1 MGILKLNFLPTFG
14 KKLSQVFRTLI
25 IILVSCFPILGFGNT
40 IVLDKLFTKTT
51 VNTDLYSTSV
61 KTYSFNIDSIVQ
73 LSSKHWKKV
82 SPNGFKKPFDK
93 NIWWLKFT
101 LKCTKSGRYYL
112 ESQYPLIEDFTL
124 YVKQKD
130 KIYKLG
136 NQGLKNPSSK
146 QFASRYPI
154 FNFHLTKNKNYT
166 CYIRVNKT
174 FATPNL
180 PISIYESN
188 EYLIHTRK
196 DEIQYGIIYGI
207 IGVLFFLGIIT
218 GISFKSKV
226 HIYYTFYI
234 LSLFGILIISNGLF
248 RTVLPANYL
257 LEGYFSMYY
266 FITVTFSSLWMI
278 LFELFEIKQN
288 YPRLHKII
296 KIKILLSLVSILINQ
311 TAFFYWPN
319 YPLILYKISNL
330 VIVFYPIMMIGIC
343 FHTYKKNKSPKA
355 LYFLMLFMFTLIF
368 TVFFSLLPLSLAS
381 YNQLMTFRW
390 IIVFEGFTVLLILHR
405 DLFSSKIQSVELEK
419 KLLEEKQNSLTKYLQ
434 GLLNERSRISR
445 QLHDSISSNLSAL
458 GRRMDSDNQTNQTN
472 TIFYFTE
479 IQKIQENVREISHDL
494 HTFSLEKKSLD
505 QAINDEIVRLENYFN
520 SISFEITIQDDA
532 NRLNTIDKSRKEILY
547 FTFLELIENALKH
560 AKTNTVRIQLV
571 TSKNE
576 FILIVEDD
584 GIGYDPNNISKNG
597 IGLISIHER
606 INSAN
611 GKFEIISLE
620 KGMKHIFTL
629 FDN

>member
-1 MGILKLNFLPTFG
+1 MFK
-14 KKLSQVFRTLI
+14 TLI

-51 VNTDLYSTSV
+51 VNADLYSTSV
-61 KTYSFNIDSIVQ
+61 KTNSFNIDSIVQ
-73 LSSKHWKKV
+73 LSSQQWKKV
-82 SPNGFKKPFDK
+82 SPSGFKKPFDK

-124 YVKQKD
+124 YIAQKN
-130 KIYKLG
+130 KIYDLG

-146 QFASRYPI
+146 QFVSRYPI
-154 FNFHLTKNKNYT
+154 FNFHLNKNKNYT

-180 PISIYESN
+180 PISIYASN

-234 LSLFGILIISNGLF
+234 VSLFGILIISNGLF
-248 RTVLPANYL
+248 RTILPANYL
-257 LEGYFSMYY
+257 LEGYFTMYY
-266 FITVTFSSLWMI
+266 FITVTFISLWMI
-278 LFELFEIKQN
+278 LFELFAVKQN

-296 KIKILLSLVSILINQ
+296 KIKILLSIVSILINQ

-405 DLFSSKIQSVELEK
+405 DLFSSKIQAVLLEK
-419 KLLEEKQNSLTKYLQ
+419 NLLEERQNSLTKYLQ
-434 GLLNERSRISR
+434 GLLNERGRISR
-445 QLHDSISSNLSAL
+445 ELHDSISSNLSAL
-458 GRRMDSDNQTNQTN
+458 GRRIDSDNKKKESN
-472 TIFYFTE
+472 TDFYFTE

-494 HTFSLEKKSLD
+494 HTFSLDKKSLV
-505 QAINDEIVRLENYFN
+505 QAINDEIFRLENYFN
-520 SISFEITIQDDA
+520 SISFEINI
-532 NRLNTIDKSRKEILY
+532 IDTENQLMQIEKSKKEIIY

-560 AKTNTVRIQLV
+560 AKTNNICIQIIA
-571 TSKNE
+571 TKKE
-576 FILIVEDD
+576 YILIIEDD
-584 GIGYDPNNISKNG
+584 GIGYDPQNISENG

-606 INSAN
+606 INQDL
-611 GKFEIISLE
+611 GKFEILPLE

-629 FDN
+629 FHN

>member
-1 MGILKLNFLPTFG
+1 M
-14 KKLSQVFRTLI
+14 
-25 IILVSCFPILGFGNT
+25 SCFPILGFGNT

-51 VNTDLYSTSV
+51 VNADLYSTSV
-61 KTYSFNIDSIVQ
+61 KTNSFNIDSIVQ
-73 LSSKHWKKV
+73 LSSQQWKKV
-82 SPNGFKKPFDK
+82 SPSGFKKPFDK

-124 YVKQKD
+124 YIAQKN
-130 KIYKLG
+130 KIYDLG

-146 QFASRYPI
+146 QFVSRYPI
-154 FNFHLTKNKNYT
+154 FNFHLNKNKNYT

-180 PISIYESN
+180 PISIYASN

-234 LSLFGILIISNGLF
+234 VSLFGILIISNGLF
-248 RTVLPANYL
+248 RTILPANYL
-257 LEGYFSMYY
+257 LEGYFTMYY
-266 FITVTFSSLWMI
+266 FITVTFISLWMI
-278 LFELFEIKQN
+278 LFELFAVKQN

-296 KIKILLSLVSILINQ
+296 KIKILLSIVSILINQ

-405 DLFSSKIQSVELEK
+405 DLFSSKIQAVLLEK
-419 KLLEEKQNSLTKYLQ
+419 NLLEERQNSLTKYLQ
-434 GLLNERSRISR
+434 GLLNERGRISR
-445 QLHDSISSNLSAL
+445 ELHDSISSNLSAL
-458 GRRMDSDNQTNQTN
+458 GRRIDSDNKKKESN
-472 TIFYFTE
+472 TDFYFTE

-494 HTFSLEKKSLD
+494 HTFSLDKKSLV
-505 QAINDEIVRLENYFN
+505 QAINDEIFRLENYFN
-520 SISFEITIQDDA
+520 SISFEINI
-532 NRLNTIDKSRKEILY
+532 IDTENQLMQIEKSKKEIIY

-560 AKTNTVRIQLV
+560 AKTNNICIQIIA
-571 TSKNE
+571 TKKE
-576 FILIVEDD
+576 YILIIEDD
-584 GIGYDPNNISKNG
+584 GIGYDPQNISENG

-606 INSAN
+606 INQDL
-611 GKFEIISLE
+611 GKFEILPLE

-629 FDN
+629 FHN

>member
-1 MGILKLNFLPTFG
+1 MFK
-14 KKLSQVFRTLI
+14 TLI

-51 VNTDLYSTSV
+51 VNADLYSTSV
-61 KTYSFNIDSIVQ
+61 KTNSFNIDSIVQ
-73 LSSKHWKKV
+73 LSSQHWKKV

-154 FNFHLTKNKNYT
+154 FNFHLNKNKNYT

-257 LEGYFSMYY
+257 LEGYFTMYY
-266 FITVTFSSLWMI
+266 FITVTFISLWMI
-278 LFELFEIKQN
+278 LFELFEVKQN
-288 YPRLHKII
+288 YPKLHKII
-296 KIKILLSLVSILINQ
+296 KIKILLSIISILINQ

-405 DLFSSKIQSVELEK
+405 DLFSSKIQAVLLEK
-419 KLLEEKQNSLTKYLQ
+419 NLLEERQNSLTKYLQ
-434 GLLNERSRISR
+434 GLLNERGRISR
-445 QLHDSISSNLSAL
+445 ELHDSISSNLSAL
-458 GRRMDSDNQTNQTN
+458 GRRIDSDNKKKESN
-472 TIFYFTE
+472 TDFYFTE

-494 HTFSLEKKSLD
+494 HTFSLDKKSLV
-505 QAINDEIVRLENYFN
+505 QAINDEIFRLENYFN
-520 SISFEITIQDDA
+520 SISFEINI
-532 NRLNTIDKSRKEILY
+532 IDTENQLMQIEKSKKEIIY

-560 AKTNTVRIQLV
+560 SKTYNISIQIIA
-571 TSKNE
+571 TKKE
-576 FILIVEDD
+576 YTLIIEDD
-584 GIGYDPNNISKNG
+584 GVGYDPQNISENG

-606 INSAN
+606 INQDL
-611 GKFEIISLE
+611 GKFEILPLE

-629 FDN
+629 FHN

>member
-1 MGILKLNFLPTFG
+1 M
-14 KKLSQVFRTLI
+14 
-25 IILVSCFPILGFGNT
+25 SCFPILGFGNT
-40 IVLDKLFTKTT
+40 ILLDKLFTKTT
-51 VNTDLYSTSV
+51 VNADLYSTSV
-61 KTYSFNIDSIVQ
+61 KTNSFNIDSIVQ
-73 LSSKHWKKV
+73 LSSQQWKKV

-101 LKCTKSGRYYL
+101 LKCNKSGRYYL

-124 YVKQKD
+124 YIAQKN
-130 KIYKLG
+130 KIYDLG

-180 PISIYESN
+180 PISIYASN

-234 LSLFGILIISNGLF
+234 VSLFGILIISNGLF

-257 LEGYFSMYY
+257 LEGYFTMYY
-266 FITVTFSSLWMI
+266 FITVTFISLWMI
-278 LFELFEIKQN
+278 LFELFEVKQN

-296 KIKILLSLVSILINQ
+296 KIKILLSIVSILINQ

-405 DLFSSKIQSVELEK
+405 DLFSSKIQAVLLEK
-419 KLLEEKQNSLTKYLQ
+419 NLLEERQNSLTKYLQ
-434 GLLNERSRISR
+434 GLLNERGRISR
-445 QLHDSISSNLSAL
+445 ELHDSISSNLSAL
-458 GRRMDSDNQTNQTN
+458 GRRIDSDNKKKESN
-472 TIFYFTE
+472 TDFYFTE

-494 HTFSLEKKSLD
+494 HTFSLDKKSLV
-505 QAINDEIVRLENYFN
+505 QAINDEIFRLENYFN
-520 SISFEITIQDDA
+520 SISFEINI
-532 NRLNTIDKSRKEILY
+532 IDTENQLMQIEKSKKEIIY

-560 AKTNTVRIQLV
+560 AKTYNISIQIIA
-571 TSKNE
+571 TKKE
-576 FILIVEDD
+576 YTLIIEDD
-584 GIGYDPNNISKNG
+584 GVGYDPQNIAENG

-606 INSAN
+606 INQDL
-611 GKFEIISLE
+611 GKFEILPLE

-629 FDN
+629 FHN

>member
-1 MGILKLNFLPTFG
+1 M
-14 KKLSQVFRTLI
+14 FRILI

-40 IVLDKLFTKTT
+40 ILLDKLFTKTT
-51 VNTDLYSTSV
+51 VNADLYSTSV
-61 KTYSFNIDSIVQ
+61 KTNSFNIDSIVQ
-73 LSSKHWKKV
+73 LSSQHWKKV

-124 YVKQKD
+124 YIAQKN
-130 KIYKLG
+130 KIYDLG

-154 FNFHLTKNKNYT
+154 FNFHLNKNKNYT

-180 PISIYESN
+180 PISIYASN

-257 LEGYFSMYY
+257 LEGYFTMYY
-266 FITVTFSSLWMI
+266 FITVTFISLWMI
-278 LFELFEIKQN
+278 LFELFEVKQN

-296 KIKILLSLVSILINQ
+296 KIKILLSIVSILINQ

-405 DLFSSKIQSVELEK
+405 DLFSSKIQAVLLEK
-419 KLLEEKQNSLTKYLQ
+419 NLLEERQNSLTKYLQ
-434 GLLNERSRISR
+434 GLLNERGRISR
-445 QLHDSISSNLSAL
+445 ELHDSISSNLSAL
-458 GRRMDSDNQTNQTN
+458 GRRIDSDNKKKESNTN
-472 TIFYFTE
+472 FYFTE

-494 HTFSLEKKSLD
+494 HTFSLDKKSLV
-505 QAINDEIVRLENYFN
+505 QAINDEIFRLENYFN
-520 SISFEITIQDDA
+520 SISFEINI
-532 NRLNTIDKSRKEILY
+532 IDTENQLMQIEKSKKEIIY

-560 AKTNTVRIQLV
+560 AKTNNISIQIIA
-571 TSKNE
+571 TKKE
-576 FILIVEDD
+576 YILIIEDE
-584 GIGYDPNNISKNG
+584 GVGYDPQNISENG

-606 INSAN
+606 INQDL
-611 GKFEIISLE
+611 GKFEILPLE

-629 FDN
+629 FHN

>member
-14 KKLSQVFRTLI
+14 KKLSQVFRILI

-51 VNTDLYSTSV
+51 VNADLYSTSV
-61 KTYSFNIDSIVQ
+61 KTNSFNIDSIVQ
-73 LSSKHWKKV
+73 LSSQQWKKV

-101 LKCTKSGRYYL
+101 LKCNKSGRYYL

-124 YVKQKD
+124 YIAQKN
-130 KIYKLG
+130 KIYDLG

-146 QFASRYPI
+146 QFVSRYPI
-154 FNFHLTKNKNYT
+154 FNFHLNKNKNYT

-180 PISIYESN
+180 PISIYASN

-257 LEGYFSMYY
+257 LEGYFTMYY
-266 FITVTFSSLWMI
+266 FITVTFISLWMI
-278 LFELFEIKQN
+278 LFELFEVKQN

-296 KIKILLSLVSILINQ
+296 KIKILLSIVSILINQ

-405 DLFSSKIQSVELEK
+405 DLFSSKIQAVLLEK
-419 KLLEEKQNSLTKYLQ
+419 NLLEERQNSLTKYLQ
-434 GLLNERSRISR
+434 GLLNERGRISR
-445 QLHDSISSNLSAL
+445 ELHDSISSNLSAL
-458 GRRMDSDNQTNQTN
+458 GRRIDSDNKKKESN
-472 TIFYFTE
+472 TDFYFTE

-494 HTFSLEKKSLD
+494 HTFSLDKKSLV
-505 QAINDEIVRLENYFN
+505 QAINDEIFRLENYFN
-520 SISFEITIQDDA
+520 SISFEINI
-532 NRLNTIDKSRKEILY
+532 IDTENQLMQIEKSKKEIIY

-560 AKTNTVRIQLV
+560 AKTYNISIQIIA
-571 TSKNE
+571 TKKE
-576 FILIVEDD
+576 YTLIIEDD
-584 GIGYDPNNISKNG
+584 GVGYDPQNISENG

-606 INSAN
+606 INQDL
-611 GKFEIISLE
+611 GKFEILPLE

-629 FDN
+629 FHN

>member
-1 MGILKLNFLPTFG
+1 MFK
-14 KKLSQVFRTLI
+14 TLI

-40 IVLDKLFTKTT
+40 IVLYKLFTKTT
-51 VNTDLYSTSV
+51 VNADLYSTFV
-61 KTYSFNIDSIVQ
+61 KTNSFNIDSIVQ
-73 LSSKHWKKV
+73 LSSQQWKKV
-82 SPNGFKKPFDK
+82 NPNGFKKPFDK

-101 LKCTKSGRYYL
+101 LKCNKSGRYYL

-166 CYIRVNKT
+166 CYLRVNKT

-180 PISIYESN
+180 PISIYASN

-226 HIYYTFYI
+226 HVYYTFYI
-234 LSLFGILIISNGLF
+234 VSLFGILIISNGLF

-257 LEGYFSMYY
+257 LEGYFTMYY
-266 FITVTFSSLWMI
+266 FITVTFISLWMI
-278 LFELFEIKQN
+278 LFELFEVKQN

-296 KIKILLSLVSILINQ
+296 KIKILLSIVSILINQ

-405 DLFSSKIQSVELEK
+405 DLFSSKIQAVLLEK
-419 KLLEEKQNSLTKYLQ
+419 NLLEERQNSLTKYLQ
-434 GLLNERSRISR
+434 GLLNERGRISR
-445 QLHDSISSNLSAL
+445 ELHDSISSNLSAL
-458 GRRMDSDNQTNQTN
+458 GRRIDSDNKKKESN
-472 TIFYFTE
+472 TDFYFTE

-494 HTFSLEKKSLD
+494 HTFSLDKKSLV
-505 QAINDEIVRLENYFN
+505 QAINDEIFRLENYFN
-520 SISFEITIQDDA
+520 SISFEINI
-532 NRLNTIDKSRKEILY
+532 IDTENQLMQIEKSKKEIIY

-560 AKTNTVRIQLV
+560 AKTNNISIQIIA
-571 TSKNE
+571 TKKE
-576 FILIVEDD
+576 YILIIEDD
-584 GIGYDPNNISKNG
+584 GVGYDPQNISENG

-606 INSAN
+606 INQDL
-611 GKFEIISLE
+611 GKFEILPLE

-629 FDN
+629 FHN

>member
-1 MGILKLNFLPTFG
+1 M
-14 KKLSQVFRTLI
+14 FRILI

-51 VNTDLYSTSV
+51 VNADLYSTSV
-61 KTYSFNIDSIVQ
+61 KTNSFNIDSIVQ
-73 LSSKHWKKV
+73 LSSQHWKKV

-93 NIWWLKFT
+93 NIWWLKFS
-101 LKCTKSGRYYL
+101 LKCNKSGRYYL

-124 YVKQKD
+124 YIAQKN
-130 KIYKLG
+130 KIYDLG

-166 CYIRVNKT
+166 FYLRVNKT

-196 DEIQYGIIYGI
+196 DEIQYGVIYGI

-234 LSLFGILIISNGLF
+234 VSLFGILIISNGLF

-257 LEGYFSMYY
+257 LEGYFTMYY
-266 FITVTFSSLWMI
+266 FITVTFISLWMI
-278 LFELFEIKQN
+278 LFELFAVKQN

-296 KIKILLSLVSILINQ
+296 KIKILLSFVSILINQ

-405 DLFSSKIQSVELEK
+405 DLFSSKIQAVLLEK
-419 KLLEEKQNSLTKYLQ
+419 NLLEERQNSLTKYLQ
-434 GLLNERSRISR
+434 GLLNERGRISR
-445 QLHDSISSNLSAL
+445 ELHDSISSNLSAL
-458 GRRMDSDNQTNQTN
+458 GRRMDSDNKKKESN
-472 TIFYFTE
+472 TDFYFSE

-494 HTFSLEKKSLD
+494 HTFSLDKKSLV
-505 QAINDEIVRLENYFN
+505 QAINDEIFRLENYFN
-520 SISFEITIQDDA
+520 SISFEVNIFDTENQLMNIE
-532 NRLNTIDKSRKEILY
+532 KSKKEIIY

-560 AKTNTVRIQLV
+560 AKTYNISIQIIA
-571 TSKNE
+571 TKKE
-576 FILIVEDD
+576 YTLIIEDD
-584 GIGYDPNNISKNG
+584 GIGYDPQNISENG

-606 INSAN
+606 INQDL
-611 GKFEIISLE
+611 GKFEILPLE

-629 FDN
+629 FHN

>member
-1 MGILKLNFLPTFG
+1 M
-14 KKLSQVFRTLI
+14 FRILI
-25 IILVSCFPILGFGNT
+25 IIIVSCFPFLGYGNA
-40 IVLDKLFTKTT
+40 IVLDKLFTKKP
-51 VNTDLYSTSV
+51 VNAYLYSTSV
-61 KTYSFNIDSIVQ
+61 KTNSFNIDSIVQ
-73 LSSKHWKKV
+73 LSSQQWKKV

-101 LKCTKSGRYYL
+101 LKCNKSGRYYL

-124 YVKQKD
+124 YIKQKN
-130 KIYKLG
+130 KIYNLG

-154 FNFHLTKNKNYT
+154 FNFHLTKNKNYN

-188 EYLIHTRK
+188 YYLIHTRN

-248 RTVLPANYL
+248 RTVLPVNYL

-330 VIVFYPIMMIGIC
+330 VIVFYPIMMIGFC

-405 DLFSSKIQSVELEK
+405 DLFSSKIQAVLLEK
-419 KLLEEKQNSLTKYLQ
+419 NLLEERQNSLTKYLQ
-434 GLLNERSRISR
+434 GLLNERGRISR
-445 QLHDSISSNLSAL
+445 ELHDSISSNLSAL
-458 GRRMDSDNQTNQTN
+458 GRRIDSDNKKKESN
-472 TIFYFTE
+472 TDFYFTE

-494 HTFSLEKKSLD
+494 HTFSLDKKSLV
-505 QAINDEIVRLENYFN
+505 QAINDEIFRLENYFN
-520 SISFEITIQDDA
+520 SISFEINI
-532 NRLNTIDKSRKEILY
+532 IDTENQLMQIEKSKKEIIY

-560 AKTNTVRIQLV
+560 AKTNNISIQIIA
-571 TSKNE
+571 TKKE
-576 FILIVEDD
+576 YTLIIEDD
-584 GIGYDPNNISKNG
+584 GVGYDPQNISENG

-606 INSAN
+606 INQDL
-611 GKFEIISLE
+611 GKFEILPLE

-629 FDN
+629 FHN

>member
-1 MGILKLNFLPTFG
+1 M
-14 KKLSQVFRTLI
+14 FRILI

-51 VNTDLYSTSV
+51 VNADLYSTSV
-61 KTYSFNIDSIVQ
+61 KTNSFNIDSIVQ
-73 LSSKHWKKV
+73 LSSQHWKKV

-93 NIWWLKFT
+93 NIWWLKFS
-101 LKCTKSGRYYL
+101 LKCNKSGRYYL

-124 YVKQKD
+124 YIAQKN
-130 KIYKLG
+130 KIYDLG

-166 CYIRVNKT
+166 FYLRVNKT

-196 DEIQYGIIYGI
+196 DEIQYGVIYGI

-234 LSLFGILIISNGLF
+234 VSLFGILIISNGLF

-257 LEGYFSMYY
+257 LEGYFTMYY
-266 FITVTFSSLWMI
+266 FITVTFISLWMI
-278 LFELFEIKQN
+278 LFELFAVKQN

-296 KIKILLSLVSILINQ
+296 KIKILLSFVSILINQ

-405 DLFSSKIQSVELEK
+405 DLFSSKIQAVLLEK
-419 KLLEEKQNSLTKYLQ
+419 NLLEERQNSLTKYLQ
-434 GLLNERSRISR
+434 GLLNERGRISR
-445 QLHDSISSNLSAL
+445 ELHDSISSNLSAL
-458 GRRMDSDNQTNQTN
+458 GRRMDSDNKKKESN
-472 TIFYFTE
+472 TDFYFTE

-494 HTFSLEKKSLD
+494 HTFSLDKKSLV
-505 QAINDEIVRLENYFN
+505 QAINDEIFRLENYFN
-520 SISFEITIQDDA
+520 SISFEVNIFDTENQLMQIE
-532 NRLNTIDKSRKEILY
+532 KSKKEIIY

-560 AKTNTVRIQLV
+560 AKTNNIHIQIMA
-571 TSKNE
+571 SKKE
-576 FILIVEDD
+576 YTLIIEDD
-584 GIGYDPNNISKNG
+584 GVGYDPKNIPKNG

-606 INSAN
+606 INQDL
-611 GKFEIISLE
+611 GKFEILPLE

-629 FDN
+629 FHN

>member
-1 MGILKLNFLPTFG
+1 M
-14 KKLSQVFRTLI
+14 FRILI

-51 VNTDLYSTSV
+51 VNADLYSTSV
-61 KTYSFNIDSIVQ
+61 KTNSFNIDSIVQ
-73 LSSKHWKKV
+73 LSSQQWKKV

-124 YVKQKD
+124 YIAQKN
-130 KIYKLG
+130 KIYDLG

-146 QFASRYPI
+146 QFVSRYPI
-154 FNFHLTKNKNYT
+154 FNFHLTKNKNYIF
-166 CYIRVNKT
+166 YLRVNKT

-248 RTVLPANYL
+248 RTVLPANFL
-257 LEGYFSMYY
+257 LEGYFTMYY
-266 FITVTFSSLWMI
+266 FITVTFISLWMI
-278 LFELFEIKQN
+278 LFELFAVKQN
-288 YPRLHKII
+288 YPRLYKII
-296 KIKILLSLVSILINQ
+296 KIKILLSFVSIIINQ

-319 YPLILYKISNL
+319 YPLIFYKISNL

-405 DLFSSKIQSVELEK
+405 DLFSSKIQAVLLEK
-419 KLLEEKQNSLTKYLQ
+419 NLLEERQNSLTKYLQ
-434 GLLNERSRISR
+434 GLLNERGRISR
-445 QLHDSISSNLSAL
+445 ELHDSISSNLSAL
-458 GRRMDSDNQTNQTN
+458 GRRIDSDNKKKESN
-472 TIFYFTE
+472 TDFYFAE

-494 HTFSLEKKSLD
+494 HTFSLDKKSLV
-505 QAINDEIVRLENYFN
+505 QAINDEIFRLENYFN
-520 SISFEITIQDDA
+520 SISFEINI
-532 NRLNTIDKSRKEILY
+532 IDTENQLMQIEKSKKEIIY

-560 AKTNTVRIQLV
+560 AKTYNISIQIIA
-571 TSKNE
+571 TKKE
-576 FILIVEDD
+576 YTLIIEDD
-584 GIGYDPNNISKNG
+584 GVGYDPQNISENG

-606 INSAN
+606 INQDL
-611 GKFEIISLE
+611 GKFEILPLE

-629 FDN
+629 FHN

>member
-1 MGILKLNFLPTFG
+1 M
-14 KKLSQVFRTLI
+14 
-25 IILVSCFPILGFGNT
+25 SCFPFLGYGNA

-61 KTYSFNIDSIVQ
+61 KKNSFNIDSIVQ
-73 LSSKHWKKV
+73 LSSQHWKKV

-101 LKCTKSGRYYL
+101 LKCNKSGRYYL

-124 YVKQKD
+124 YIKQKN
-130 KIYKLG
+130 KIYNLG

-146 QFASRYPI
+146 QFVSRYPI

-257 LEGYFSMYY
+257 LEGYFTMYY
-266 FITVTFSSLWMI
+266 FITVTFISLWMI
-278 LFELFEIKQN
+278 LFELFAVKQN

-296 KIKILLSLVSILINQ
+296 KIKILLSIVSILINQ

-405 DLFSSKIQSVELEK
+405 DLFSSKIQAVLLEK
-419 KLLEEKQNSLTKYLQ
+419 NLLEERQNSLTKYLQ

-445 QLHDSISSNLSAL
+445 ELHDSISSNLSAL
-458 GRRMDSDNQTNQTN
+458 GRRMDSDNKKKESN
-472 TIFYFTE
+472 TDFYFSE

-494 HTFSLEKKSLD
+494 HTFSLDKKSLV
-505 QAINDEIVRLENYFN
+505 QAINDEIFRLENYFN
-520 SISFEITIQDDA
+520 SISFEVNIFDTENQ
-532 NRLNTIDKSRKEILY
+532 LMYIDKSKKEIIY

-560 AKTNTVRIQLV
+560 AKTNNISIQIIA
-571 TSKNE
+571 SKKE
-576 FILIVEDD
+576 YTLIIEDD
-584 GIGYDPNNISKNG
+584 GVGYDPQNISENG

-606 INSAN
+606 INQDL
-611 GKFEIISLE
+611 GKFEILPLE

-629 FDN
+629 FHN

>member
-1 MGILKLNFLPTFG
+1 M
-14 KKLSQVFRTLI
+14 
-25 IILVSCFPILGFGNT
+25 SCFPILGFGNT
-40 IVLDKLFTKTT
+40 ILLDKLFTKTT
-51 VNTDLYSTSV
+51 VNADLYSTSV
-61 KTYSFNIDSIVQ
+61 KTNSFNIDSIVQ
-73 LSSKHWKKV
+73 LSSQQWKKV
-82 SPNGFKKPFDK
+82 SPSGFKKPFDK

-124 YVKQKD
+124 YIAQKN
-130 KIYKLG
+130 KIYDLG

-154 FNFHLTKNKNYT
+154 FNFHLNKNKNYT

-180 PISIYESN
+180 PISIYASN

-234 LSLFGILIISNGLF
+234 VSLFGILIISNGLF

-257 LEGYFSMYY
+257 LEGYFTMYY
-266 FITVTFSSLWMI
+266 FITVTFISLWMI
-278 LFELFEIKQN
+278 LFELFAVKQN

-296 KIKILLSLVSILINQ
+296 KIKILLSIISILINQ

-405 DLFSSKIQSVELEK
+405 DLFSSKIQAVLLEK
-419 KLLEEKQNSLTKYLQ
+419 NLLEERQNSLTKYLQ
-434 GLLNERSRISR
+434 GLLNERGRISR
-445 QLHDSISSNLSAL
+445 ELHDSISSNLSAL
-458 GRRMDSDNQTNQTN
+458 GRRIDSDNKKKESN
-472 TIFYFTE
+472 TDFYFTE

-494 HTFSLEKKSLD
+494 HTFSLDKKSLV
-505 QAINDEIVRLENYFN
+505 QAINDEIFRLENYFN
-520 SISFEITIQDDA
+520 SISFEINI
-532 NRLNTIDKSRKEILY
+532 IDTENQLMQIEKSKKEIIY

-560 AKTNTVRIQLV
+560 AKTYNISIQIIA
-571 TSKNE
+571 TKKE
-576 FILIVEDD
+576 YTLIIEDD
-584 GIGYDPNNISKNG
+584 GVGYDPQNISENG

-606 INSAN
+606 INQDL
-611 GKFEIISLE
+611 GKFEILPLE

-629 FDN
+629 FHN